1 MSYVVVVSRVNY
13 EVFYFCVQGIVP
25 HGYLAMEGSELAEVM
40 YANTRQMLEQ
50 YKVHIGETVHHN
62 AQFNLHNL
70 LFIFLF
76 LEKLITIKRFSFF
89 CT

>member
-13 EVFYFCVQGIVP
+13 EVYYFCIQGIVP

-50 YKVHIGETVHHN
+50 YKVK
-62 AQFNLHNL
+62 FNLHILL
-70 LFIFLF
+70 LFFYAPAIRRMV
-76 LEKLITIKRFSFF
+76 EGH
-89 CT
+89 

>member
-1 MSYVVVVSRVNY
+1 MSYLVVVSRVNY
-13 EVFYFCVQGIVP
+13 EVFYFCVPGIVP
-25 HGYLAMEGSELAEVM
+25 HSYLAMEGSELAEVM

-50 YKVHIGETVHHN
+50 FKVHVGETVHYN

-76 LEKLITIKRFSFF
+76 L
-89 CT
+89 